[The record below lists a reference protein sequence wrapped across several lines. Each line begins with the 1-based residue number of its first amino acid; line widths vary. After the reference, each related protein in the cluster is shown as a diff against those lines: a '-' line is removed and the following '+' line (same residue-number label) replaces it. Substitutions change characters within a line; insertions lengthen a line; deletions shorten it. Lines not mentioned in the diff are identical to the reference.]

1 MHDAVAATEVVC
13 DASRKL
19 VANAMHCQTT
29 RLQAPRGMRLD
40 RHLLCCCCLC
50 WKPTRRNE
58 SDEFRNSEQSV
69 SRFSAFGWRSGFSL
83 SSAKLLVKVSI
94 DIFVCFPLASSA
106 GRSVHTPGSHKT
118 PAATLRRKVVYQLA
132 GWAGKWN
139 AVPLTLNNQALDP
152 FSKDLSLS
160 GGYIY

>member
-1 MHDAVAATEVVC
+1 MRINRSVVLLLSVLET
-13 DASRKL
+13 DEKKREWRVRKL
-19 VANAMHCQTT
+19 GTI
-29 RLQAPRGMRLD
+29 
-40 RHLLCCCCLC
+40 
-50 WKPTRRNE
+50 
-58 SDEFRNSEQSV
+58 
-69 SRFSAFGWRSGFSL
+69 GFSVFCFWL
-83 SSAKLLVKVSI
+83 AERVFPLQRQATSKVSI
-94 DIFVCFPLASSA
+94 DIFVRFPLASSA
-106 GRSVHTPGSHKT
+106 GRSVHTSGPHKT

>member
-29 RLQAPRGMRLD
+29 RLQAPSGMRIN
-40 RHLLCCCCLC
+40 RSVVLLLSVLE
-50 WKPTRRNE
+50 T
-58 SDEFRNSEQSV
+58 DEKKRE
-69 SRFSAFGWRSGFSL
+69 WRVQKLGTIGFSVFRFWL
-83 SSAKLLVKVSI
+83 AERVFPLQPQATSKVSI
-94 DIFVCFPLASSA
+94 DIFVRFPLASSA
-106 GRSVHTPGSHKT
+106 GRSVHTSGPHKT

-139 AVPLTLNNQALDP
+139 AVPLTLNNQGTG
-152 FSKDLSLS
+152 SL
-160 GGYIY
+160 

>member
-1 MHDAVAATEVVC
+1 MTDFAA
-13 DASRKL
+13 
-19 VANAMHCQTT
+19 QTT
-29 RLQAPRGMRLD
+29 VSYFR
-40 RHLLCCCCLC
+40 C
-50 WKPTRRNE
+50 W
-58 SDEFRNSEQSV
+58 SE
-69 SRFSAFGWRSGFSL
+69 RKGGFEL
-83 SSAKLLVKVSI
+83 
-94 DIFVCFPLASSA
+94 PL
-106 GRSVHTPGSHKT
+106 TPGSHKT